1 MKKLI
6 LTMMILF
13 SGINYAD
20 DYKTAQRFQEGD
32 TISAAVLNDILD
44 RMELALKTTT
54 SVDLVGTWDLVQTTC
69 AGNGGLGNC

>member
-44 RMELALKTTT
+44 RIELTLKSITPAEM
-54 SVDLVGTWDLVQTTC
+54 VGTWDVT
-69 AGNGGLGNC
+69 